1 MLMRTK
7 NGACLTI
14 RGKPLHE
21 GALVHGAIAAMIVIW
36 VMMLVMI
43 PVSQMVTDKSII
55 LWLLGLPSVLF
66 IAPFVVYSASLFSE
80 VRFEPDR
87 VTMYWF
93 GMPIQT
99 AQITEV
105 KLFCAVGNQSDDVL
119 CMTCHTIEDMAV
131 YYEEKLLRGFLSRH
145 DVPFKK
151 RKPDWQMQFA
161 KGYINEL
168 RKDIFGIFKQ
178 RGIFLVEMKPEYQ
191 YLLRLLYPQLPYM
204 NCTDVTSYCATRNAY
219 SKDSH
224 TVNIWLN
231 LPGCMVG
238 FEPDGLY
245 LSTKNGTT
253 LCIPAQEMKSLV
265 RVDAFLSWHKHYP
278 HHLPLVMVSCMSE
291 EELAYLAPQFFWDCV
306 DEKVPN
312 RQALLAM
319 VGASRMAMRF
329 APPDRYCCVLHLT
342 ENNMRKLREMYPHA
356 CFNDISACWLEDL

>member
-1 MLMRTK
+1 MRYQ
-7 NGACLTI
+7 NDACLTI
-14 RGKPLHE
+14 RSKPLHE
-21 GALVHGAIAAMIVIW
+21 GALVHGAIAGMIVMWI
-36 VMMLVMI
+36 MLMAMI
-43 PVSQMVTDKSII
+43 PVSRIVADKNTI
-55 LWLLGLPSVLF
+55 LWFIGIPSVLF
-66 IAPFVVYSASLFSE
+66 IAPFVVYFASFFSE
-80 VRFEPDR
+80 VRFAPDR

-93 GMPIQT
+93 GIPIQT

-105 KLFCAVGNQSDDVL
+105 KLFCAVGDQKDDVL
-119 CMTCHTIEDMAV
+119 CLTCHAIEEMAV
-131 YYEEKLLRGFLSRH
+131 HYEEKLLRGFLTRH

-151 RKPDWQMQFA
+151 RKPDWQIQFA

-204 NCTDVTSYCATRNAY
+204 NCTDVTSYCAKPNAY
-219 SKDSH
+219 SEDNH

-231 LPGCMVG
+231 LPGRMVE

-245 LSTKNGTT
+245 LSSKKEKTM
-253 LCIPAQEMKSLV
+253 CIPAKEMKSIV

-278 HHLPLVMVSCMSE
+278 HHLPLVMVSCMTE
-291 EELAYLAPQFFWDCV
+291 EDLAYLVPRVVWDCV

-329 APPDRYCCVLHLT
+329 APPDQYCCVLHLT
-342 ENNMRKLREMYPHA
+342 ENNLRMLREMYPHA
-356 CFNDISACWLEDL
+356 CFNEMSACWMENS